1 MLSPPF
7 MVKYPRRQPLSAA
20 PLTFSQEAGLEQPDW
35 AFWIAVIVMLIGLA
49 GTILPAVPGIGLV
62 WAAALVY
69 AIVERFAT
77 IDPLTFAALTLL
89 AVVGIGSDLLLSHA
103 GSKLAGA
110 SWQALAAGFAL
121 GAVAFVLALIFGG
134 IGALPAAIIGTVTG
148 IVLIEFRRQRSWR
161 EALKAGGGW
170 LVGCLASR
178 AVQFVIAVLMIAIF
192 VWQAA
197 F

>member
-1 MLSPPF
+1 MPELP
-7 MVKYPRRQPLSAA
+7 
-20 PLTFSQEAGLEQPDW
+20 
-35 AFWIAVIVMLIGLA
+35 FWIALAAMLIGLA
-49 GTILPAVPGIGLV
+49 GTILPAVPGIGLI
-62 WAAALVY
+62 WGAALVY

-77 IDPLTFAALTLL
+77 IDPLTFAVLTLL
-89 AVVGIGSDLLLSHA
+89 AAVGIGSDLLLSHA

-110 SWQALAAGFAL
+110 SWRAIVTGLVL

-148 IVLIEFRRQRSWR
+148 IVLVEFRRQRSWR

-178 AVQFVIAVLMIAIF
+178 AVQFVIGLLMIAIF

>member
-1 MLSPPF
+1 LS
-7 MVKYPRRQPLSAA
+7 QPNW
-20 PLTFSQEAGLEQPDW
+20 P
-35 AFWIAVIVMLIGLA
+35 FWIALIVMLIGLA
-49 GTILPAVPGIGLV
+49 GTILPVLPGIGLI
-62 WAAALVY
+62 WATALVY
-69 AIVERFAT
+69 AIIERFAT
-77 IDPLTFAALTLL
+77 IDTLTFAVLTLL
-89 AVVGIGSDLLLSHA
+89 AAVGIGSDLLLSHA

-110 SWQALAAGFAL
+110 SWQALAAGFVL

-178 AVQFVIAVLMIAIF
+178 AVQFVIGVLMIVIF

>member
-1 MLSPPF
+1 
-7 MVKYPRRQPLSAA
+7 MVKYLRRQPLSAA
-20 PLTFSQEAGLEQPDW
+20 PLTFSQEAGLEQSDW
-35 AFWIAVIVMLIGLA
+35 AFWIALIVMLIGLA
-49 GTILPAVPGIGLV
+49 GTILPAVPGIGLI
-62 WAAALVY
+62 WIAALVY

-77 IDPLTFAALTLL
+77 IDPLTFAVLTLL
-89 AVVGIGSDLLLSHA
+89 AAVGIGSDLLLSHA

-121 GAVAFVLALIFGG
+121 GAAAFVLALIFGG

-178 AVQFVIAVLMIAIF
+178 AVQFVIALMMIAIF

>member
-1 MLSPPF
+1 LSQPNWPF
-7 MVKYPRRQPLSAA
+7 WLA
-20 PLTFSQEAGLEQPDW
+20 L
-35 AFWIAVIVMLIGLA
+35 IVMLIGLA
-49 GTILPAVPGIGLV
+49 GTILPALPGVGLIWV
-62 WAAALVY
+62 AALVY
-69 AIVERFAT
+69 AIIERFAT
-77 IDPLTFAALTLL
+77 IDPLTFAVLTLL
-89 AVVGIGSDLLLSHA
+89 AAVGIGSDLLLSHA

-110 SWQALAAGFAL
+110 SWQALAVGFVL

-170 LVGCLASR
+170 LLGCLASR
-178 AVQFVIAVLMIAIF
+178 AVQFVIALLMIAIF

>member
-1 MLSPPF
+1 M
-7 MVKYPRRQPLSAA
+7 
-20 PLTFSQEAGLEQPDW
+20 
-35 AFWIAVIVMLIGLA
+35 
-49 GTILPAVPGIGLV
+49 
-62 WAAALVY
+62 
-69 AIVERFAT
+69 
-77 IDPLTFAALTLL
+77 
-89 AVVGIGSDLLLSHA
+89 GIGSDLLLSHA

-110 SWQALAAGFAL
+110 SWRAIVTGLVL
-121 GAVAFVLALIFGG
+121 GAVAFVLALVFGG

-148 IVLIEFRRQRSWR
+148 IVLVEFRRQRSWR

-178 AVQFVIAVLMIAIF
+178 AVQFVIAVIMIAIF

>member
-1 MLSPPF
+1 
-7 MVKYPRRQPLSAA
+7 
-20 PLTFSQEAGLEQPDW
+20 LEQPDW
-35 AFWIAVIVMLIGLA
+35 AFWIALIVMLIGLA
-49 GTILPAVPGIGLV
+49 GTILPAVPGIGLI
-62 WAAALVY
+62 WIAALVY
-69 AIVERFAT
+69 GIVERFAT
-77 IDPLTFAALTLL
+77 IDPLTFAVLTLL
-89 AVVGIGSDLLLSHA
+89 AAVGIGSDLLLSHA

-110 SWQALAAGFAL
+110 SWQALIAGFVL
-121 GAVAFVLALIFGG
+121 GAAAFVLALIFGG

-178 AVQFVIAVLMIAIF
+178 AVQFVIALMMIAIF